1 MSDGVGMNGGNGQQP
16 GQEYPQYQQQYP
28 AFGPPPGGP
37 DWDAMAQRAQD
48 DAKRK
53 TRMRLLLGVVALA
66 VVGGLVAVAVS
77 VSSKGGDPVAK
88 PTGAASN
95 SPTAGK
101 TGSSPTATAGESKA
115 PVPAPGTPLA
125 GDDASLK
132 AIWDAS
138 TDKAAVDPAAFFPDQ
153 TIDFGGATWTRR
165 SATTVTPCWHAITGG
180 LADVIENQG
189 CRQVLR
195 ATYVLNDSAV
205 VVGVAVFDKRLQAET
220 ATNNVNGQIKGL
232 QVEGM
237 KDFCQEVGCANT
249 HGSLGRFAYFT
260 AAGSAKEGGVVA
272 DKVATDAGPG
282 FAARVRATLE
292 KRALSQAG

>member
-16 GQEYPQYQQQYP
+16 GQGYPQYQQQYP
-28 AFGPPPGGP
+28 GYGPPAGGP

-77 VSSKGGDPVAK
+77 VSKGGDPVAQ
-88 PTGAASN
+88 PTGTAS
-95 SPTAGK
+95 TGK
-101 TGSSPTATAGESKA
+101 TGSSVSPTATTGATKA
-115 PVPAPGTPLA
+115 PVPNPASPLA

-132 AIWDAS
+132 AIWDVS
-138 TDKAAVDPAAFFPDQ
+138 TDKAPVDPAAFFPEE
-153 TIDFGGATWTRR
+153 TLEFGGAVWTRR

-180 LADVIENQG
+180 LADAIENQA
-189 CRQVLR
+189 CRQVVR

-220 ATNNVNGQIKGL
+220 ATGNVNGQLKGL

-237 KDFCQEVGCANT
+237 KDFCQEVGCAST

-260 AAGSAKEGGVVA
+260 AAGSAKEGGITA

-282 FAARVRATLE
+282 FAARVRSTLE